1 MKKHMKPLSL
11 LLIMSLALFSCDKK
25 QMQASDSKSVESRE
39 KPDPKNFDTHEAYVS
54 ALVNWSIE
62 EKTMPPQNST
72 GRFQMVQLGTFR
84 RDQFMIDTAT
94 GRIWSKTC
102 LVSEK
107 SSVDCSYVG
116 WIQDDVENLSK
127 SRTEIFEKIER
138 IEKRK

>member
-1 MKKHMKPLSL
+1 MKIHIKPLSIL
-11 LLIMSLALFSCDKK
+11 VILSLTLFSCDKK
-25 QMQASDSKSVESRE
+25 QSQVTQLRNVETRE

-54 ALVNWSIE
+54 ALVSWSIE
-62 EKTMPPQNST
+62 EKTMPTQNST

-107 SSVDCSYVG
+107 SNTDCSYLG